1 VQPLFS
7 SRKSIF
13 LIVAGLLV
21 AVVIVAVVLPRGS
34 AEPPPPGPPVPTN
47 VSSQA
52 LAKQVCRSVDPVV
65 LQRVDNG
72 TFLGRSGDI
81 QLIPHEPNFVDGGL
95 THASPFELTQHVP
108 LLLYGPRYVD
118 PGVYDRPAH
127 LTDLAPTSS
136 ELVKFDGFHAPDGRA
151 LDEGLLPEPSRPM
164 PRLVITLIWDSAGM
178 DLLRRW
184 PDAWPTL
191 ATMVKQGAWF
201 PHATVGASPSNT
213 PPSHATIGTGAY
225 PREHGMTD
233 EYAMIGGELVKPND
247 DGPGAMVEPTFAD
260 VYDVAKGNRPL
271 VAELG
276 SLSAHIMM
284 MSHGLQYTGG
294 DADIAVAREV
304 PNAETAGDDAG
315 SEWSL
320 TGAMAP
326 YYTFPSYANDPKNEA
341 VFAEAKQELDQ
352 SDGKLDGKWRGQS
365 IEGMRDG
372 FNTPAR
378 TPYQTALFEEVIRR
392 EGFGQD
398 AVPDLL
404 YLNYKM
410 IDTLGHQF
418 SADGVELSDAL
429 KVQDDNLKS
438 FVRFLNEQVGRGKW
452 VMMLTA
458 DHGMQRDPKATGA
471 YPIDIDD
478 LEAAVNGTF
487 GDHVLI
493 KARPTQMWL
502 NEEELAANG
511 FTLDEVSAF
520 LGSLT
525 EADTVGAIQPAPGH
539 EDDRVFDAVFPATL
553 LRDLPCLPD
562 AADTQGG

>member
-1 VQPLFS
+1 VPRHFS
-7 SRKSIF
+7 SRKSLF
-13 LIVAGLLV
+13 LSLAGLLV
-21 AVVIVAVVLPRGS
+21 VAIIVAVVLPRGS
-34 AEPPPPGPPVPTN
+34 AEPTPPGPPVPTD

-65 LQRVDNG
+65 LERVYNG
-72 TFLGRSGDI
+72 TYPGRSGDI

-108 LLLYGPRYVD
+108 LLLYGPGYVR

-127 LTDLAPTSS
+127 LTDISQTASA
-136 ELVKFDGFHAPDGRA
+136 LVKFDGFHAPDGRA
-151 LDEGLLPEPSRPM
+151 LEEGLLPASDRPM
-164 PRLVITLIWDSAGM
+164 PRLVVTLIWDSAGM
-178 DLLRRW
+178 DLLNRW
-184 PDAWPTL
+184 PNAWPTL
-191 ATMVKQGAWF
+191 AAMRKQGAWF
-201 PHATVGASPSNT
+201 SHATVGASPSNT

-233 EYAMIGGELVKPND
+233 EYEMIDGELVKPND
-247 DGPGAMVEPTFAD
+247 DGPGAMLEPTFAD
-260 VYDVAKGNRPL
+260 VYDAAEGNQPI
-271 VAELG
+271 VGELG

-284 MSHGLQYTGG
+284 MGHGLQYQGG

-315 SEWSL
+315 SSWSL
-320 TGAMAP
+320 TDAMAP
-326 YYTFPSYANDPKNEA
+326 YYTFPTYANDPKVEA
-341 VFAEAKQELDQ
+341 VFDEAKQELDQ
-352 SDGKLDGKWRGQS
+352 SDGKLDGDWRNQS
-365 IEGMRDG
+365 IEGMREG

-398 AVPDLL
+398 DVPDLL

-429 KVQDDNLKS
+429 KVQDDNLRT

-452 VMMLTA
+452 VMLLTA
-458 DHGMQRDPKATGA
+458 DHGMQRDPKVTGA

-478 LEAAVNGTF
+478 LEAAVDSTF
-487 GDHVLI
+487 GDHVVI

-502 NEEELAANG
+502 DEDELSANG

-520 LGSLT
+520 LRSLT
-525 EADTVGAIQPAPGH
+525 EADTVGAIQPDPGH
-539 EDDRVFDAVFPATL
+539 EDDKVFDAVFPSSL
-553 LRDLPCLPD
+553 LDHLSCLPG